1 MKKKSRWFY
10 SRSEKDGGEEK
21 ESAAMEEASKSLSG
35 GKSPEEDIALFHS
48 MFPEVKGEDIPEE
61 IWEAVENGESLS
73 AAWALYTLCQER
85 EQEKIRKK
93 NRENEEKA
101 PPRIHTK
108 GEEDDYFSPDAVR
121 SMSRREIQQNYRAIL
136 KSMEKWK

>member
-1 MKKKSRWFY
+1 
-10 SRSEKDGGEEK
+10 
-21 ESAAMEEASKSLSG
+21 MEEASKSLSG
-35 GKSPEEDIALFHS
+35 GKSSEEDIALFHS
-48 MFPEVKGEDIPEE
+48 LFPEVKGEDIPEE

-108 GEEDDYFSPDAVR
+108 GEEEDYFSPDAVR
-121 SMSRREIQQNYRAIL
+121 SMSRRSPRCRSVRYPGGCCAVRWGKIRYP
-136 KSMEKWK
+136 SS